1 MTDSLIRRIIERDE
15 SALSELY
22 TAFGARVF
30 GVALHV
36 LQDPKLAEEVT
47 QDTFLKI
54 WANAHKWMVERGSV
68 SAWVLT
74 IARYTAID
82 LLRRERH
89 QAVNGEQTALEPLDE
104 MLITVEHSEMTFAKQ
119 NADMLKA
126 LICQLPGEQIEA
138 IELAFFKGMTH
149 SEIADHLREPL
160 GTIKSRIRNGLKTL
174 KGMWIA
180 ENM

>member
-1 MTDSLIRRIIERDE
+1 MTVSLIQRIIDRDE
-15 SALSELY
+15 SALAELY
-22 TAFGARVF
+22 SDYGTRVF

-36 LQDPKLAEEVT
+36 LQDSKLAEEVT

-54 WANAHKWMVERGSV
+54 WANAHKWAIERGSI

-89 QAVNGEQTALEPLDE
+89 QSVNGGQLLMEPLDE
-104 MLITVEHSEMTFAKQ
+104 MLLTLEYSESILDRQ
-119 NADMLKA
+119 NGEQLKT
-126 LICQLPGEQIEA
+126 LIAQLPQEQVEA

-149 SEIADHLREPL
+149 LEIANHLDQPL

-174 KGMWIA
+174 KGMWIT